1 MGFSSFLYPSGE
13 RRKITGEYISQESQ
27 QIIAWCCWRRSFLS
41 VRKPR
46 RSAHPGMA
54 GHCKRGVAGALTK
67 SPWVVTLTSPFCF
80 QTRRLPVLL
89 FEWWKFIDVQSNPYQ
104 GPNGWCRDQKWLDV
118 RMSRTSS
125 TAVCESRMAVH
136 LNFSKGSKMTR
147 VTPSSIVVDCFDF
160 ILIKNFCPKKILVLC
175 WISKQKCYPHYRKIR
190 LCFCD
195 MKPYGTRKVK

>member
-27 QIIAWCCWRRSFLS
+27 QIIAWCCWWRSFLS

-54 GHCKRGVAGALTK
+54 GHCKRGVRGL
-67 SPWVVTLTSPFCF
+67 
-80 QTRRLPVLL
+80 LPSLL
-89 FEWWKFIDVQSNPYQ
+89 EWQHWQVRFASRQEDYQSYCLNDESLLISRVIPYQ

-125 TAVCESRMAVH
+125 TEVCESRMAVH

-147 VTPSSIVVDCFDF
+147 VTPSSIVVDCFD
-160 ILIKNFCPKKILVLC
+160 
-175 WISKQKCYPHYRKIR
+175 S
-190 LCFCD
+190 
-195 MKPYGTRKVK
+195 T